1 MKSKKYYE
9 KIYKERYNP
18 IAVNAALRYSKKYSF
33 DSGNKST
40 YNNEADAFK
49 HTFGSAMIAMEKGN
63 LYSTIVGL
71 AHEYEY
77 LKNPQKYKNP
87 KGEKIWIC
95 IIIK

>member
-49 HTFGSAMIAMEKGN
+49 HTFVSALFFNGKR
-63 LYSTIVGL
+63 LFW
-71 AHEYEY
+71 
-77 LKNPQKYKNP
+77 
-87 KGEKIWIC
+87 IW
-95 IIIK
+95 KRL